1 MRTTLSLVAAVGLAL
16 ALALLPDGAS
26 AAPTGTTCTGALC
39 QVDAT
44 GDLRIDAGAATST
57 WEYAWQP
64 GVAVTTYPAAQVL
77 DGAKALCVHNRSS
90 GTCYWRPS
98 NANVDPSGLTTTGS
112 TGEQFPAGEYRCFD
126 QATAR
131 FLTGSSAACT
141 AATTSTAPLMMR
153 QWK

>member
-1 MRTTLSLVAAVGLAL
+1 MKIQTLFVLSLAAFAAV
-16 ALALLPDGAS
+16 LLWPSDVE

-44 GDLRIDAGAATST
+44 GDLRVDAGAATST
-57 WEYAWQP
+57 WEYPWQP

-131 FLTGSSAACT
+131 FLTGSTAACT
-141 AATTSTAPLMMR
+141 AAATSTAPLMTR